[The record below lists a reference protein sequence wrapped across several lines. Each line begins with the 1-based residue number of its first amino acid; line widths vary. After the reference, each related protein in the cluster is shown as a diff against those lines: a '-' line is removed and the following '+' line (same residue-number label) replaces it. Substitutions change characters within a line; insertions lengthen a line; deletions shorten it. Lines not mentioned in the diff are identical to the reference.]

1 MKNYIYSRLSISF
14 AATLLFSISA
24 FGQTSDQNY
33 VRTRVPRR
41 EIGTDGKLDS
51 LTGNKDSVMRT
62 VAYFDG
68 LGRPLQTVQV
78 QATSSS
84 NDIVQ
89 PFVYDAFGRE
99 AYKFLPFAYSGT
111 GTGAYRSDALVKQAA
126 YYDPTPGNTNPQQ
139 TNGVVRTAYPY
150 AVTGFEPSPQNRV
163 VEQGAAGASWQ
174 LPGTGDGGSAGH
186 TLRMVYSTNDQSG
199 FSTAVSATNMGSH
212 KVALYTAAVNADGSR
227 TLARTGNTATYN
239 SGELYL
245 TITRDENWQPAD
257 GCLGTTEE
265 YKDKVGHVVLKR
277 TYNKIKSGGS
287 YVLEMLS
294 TYYVYDDMGQLAF
307 VLPPA
312 SKGDN
317 TTVISVSNLAA
328 YVYQY
333 RYDERGRLMQKKLP
347 AKGWEYMVYNK
358 LDQVV
363 ATQDSVQR
371 MKAPQEWVVS
381 KYDAMGRV
389 VLTGI
394 YQHPGSVSGA
404 DNRVALQALVN
415 AQDTLWERPAAAGNG
430 YTNAAWPA
438 TLAATLSINYYD
450 GYNNIPGL
458 PAPYDQQSN
467 TAYSQQTTGLL
478 TAGKVSVLGST
489 NMLWTVNYYD
499 EEGRA
504 VRSFSQHYLGG
515 TANAYNYDDITTVYN
530 FNDQPTSV
538 TRRHYR
544 KNTAGTAATLAVT
557 VYDSY
562 TYDHMGRKVRS
573 YNQLRHEALTAQA
586 KVALN
591 RFYYNGIGQVIQKG
605 LHSLTP
611 YTAYLQSVYY
621 RYNERGWLTSIN
633 NSTLSDDGGYT
644 NSAGNAAFGMEIAYQ
659 GTSTGRPQYNG
670 NISTVK
676 WKQGRTDLSL
686 PLPGQQSYD
695 YDYDRL
701 NRLTAAVSTS
711 SAAKDGFYN
720 EALTY
725 DQMGNITALG
735 RNEKVSGVKTQID
748 TLSYSYNGNRLTRV
762 DDASAYNGLAGFT
775 DGVQVANEYT
785 YDGNANMRKDLNKGI
800 TSINYNMLNLP
811 ESITVN
817 GNTVTYTYDASGRK
831 LKKVFTA
838 GSNITTTE
846 YIGGIQYTNGAIDF
860 IQNEEGRARLSGT
873 VYKYE
878 YDLKDH
884 LGNTRTTVTWDAA
897 DATQL
902 TPKILQQNDY
912 YAFGLSIKSLEPT
925 VPSPKNQYL
934 YNGKELQDE
943 TGLYDY
949 GARFYNPVIGRWTTP
964 DPLAEKYQALSPYNY
979 VADEPI
985 KFIDPDGNEIII
997 ATSGGDLHYKNG
1009 NLYNQNGKIYKG
1021 KNEFANKTLAVLN
1034 RLSNSKDSYVKK
1046 VIGSLTTSKEK
1057 HSIEDGFIGG
1067 VSSTNSTNDVAS
1079 NKGDRSDSII
1089 EIDYS
1094 QKGEDGKTVNSDDLV
1109 GHELFH
1115 AFDIQEGNMKGQVYE
1130 KPSNKKKAEIDA
1142 VNFENR
1148 IKNSRGDKKLRDS
1161 YGGKKIDKKKIEDPN
1176 KKKE

>member
-1 MKNYIYSRLSISF
+1 M
-14 AATLLFSISA
+14 
-24 FGQTSDQNY
+24 
-33 VRTRVPRR
+33 
-41 EIGTDGKLDS
+41 
-51 LTGNKDSVMRT
+51 
-62 VAYFDG
+62 
-68 LGRPLQTVQV
+68 
-78 QATSSS
+78 
-84 NDIVQ
+84 
-89 PFVYDAFGRE
+89 
-99 AYKFLPFAYSGT
+99 
-111 GTGAYRSDALVKQAA
+111 
-126 YYDPTPGNTNPQQ
+126 
-139 TNGVVRTAYPY
+139 RTAYPY

-163 VEQGAAGASWQ
+163 VEQGAPGASWQ
-174 LPGTGDGGSAGH
+174 LPGTGDGGSTGH

-227 TLARTGNTATYN
+227 TLARTGNTATYS

-371 MKAPQEWVVS
+371 MKAPQEWTVS

-389 VLTGI
+389 ILTGI
-394 YQHPGSVSGA
+394 YQHPGSVAGA
-404 DNRVALQALVN
+404 DNRAGVQALVN
-415 AQDTLWERPAAAGNG
+415 AVTTLWESRVSTGDG
-430 YTNAAWPA
+430 YTSAAWPA
-438 TLAATLSINYYD
+438 TLSATLQVNYYD
-450 GYNNIPGL
+450 DYDIPGRL
-458 PAPYDQQSN
+458 
-467 TAYSQQTTGLL
+467 YSSTGYSTRTTGLL
-478 TAGKVSVLGST
+478 TASKVNVLGT
-489 NMLWTVNYYD
+489 TDMLWTVNYYD
-499 EEGRA
+499 EEGRPA
-504 VRSFSQHYLGG
+504 RSFSQHYQGGG
-515 TANAYNYDDITTVYN
+515 TALNKYNYDMVTTTYN
-530 FNDQPTSV
+530 FNDQPMSV
-538 TRRHYR
+538 ARAHYR
-544 KNTAGTAATLAVT
+544 RNTAGTAGVLSLTST
-557 VYDSY
+557 DTYS
-562 TYDHMGRKVRS
+562 YDHMGRKIRS
-573 YNQLRHEALTAQA
+573 YNQLKHEALTAQA

-912 YAFGLSIKSLEPT
+912 YAFGLSIKSLEPN

-949 GARFYNPVIGRWTTP
+949 GARLYDPAVGRWTTI
-964 DPLAEKYQALSPYNY
+964 DPKSEKYPSLSPYNY
-979 VADEPI
+979 VNNNPI
-985 KFIDPDGNEIII
+985 RSIDPNGAEIVDANGKPITYTVNKDGSLAWSPN
-997 ATSGGDLHYKNG
+997 ATSGAMTIGNALAKSGAIGDLDAFRDSKVKVSLVYSTANG
-1009 NLYNQNGKIYKG
+1009 GDELGHTDNYFISGTDQVAKATVTVFGGSVDEMQQNVEAGKTYAGDKGHLQTVALQLGDKDAVIAGAAGHERIHGTDPQNQKDISSNNKKGTNKDVEAAPNANEKKIL
-1021 KNEFANKTLAVLN
+1021 ERAVM
-1034 RLSNSKDSYVKK
+1034 KDVVKK
-1046 VIGSLTTSKEK
+1046 IPCL
-1057 HSIEDGFIGG
+1057 
-1067 VSSTNSTNDVAS
+1067 
-1079 NKGDRSDSII
+1079 
-1089 EIDYS
+1089 
-1094 QKGEDGKTVNSDDLV
+1094 
-1109 GHELFH
+1109 
-1115 AFDIQEGNMKGQVYE
+1115 
-1130 KPSNKKKAEIDA
+1130 
-1142 VNFENR
+1142 
-1148 IKNSRGDKKLRDS
+1148 
-1161 YGGKKIDKKKIEDPN
+1161 
-1176 KKKE
+1176 